1 MHFVWLHDTASP
13 GLISFFTIPWAFV
26 WQLPTACFRFPTLS
40 NVFSESFL
48 VTADRCGNP
57 GISYPNQHIDSDCF
71 FCGSAYFRALLAYDT
86 LRRTSVELE
95 HKRQDPSLSR
105 RGMHYEHSTHS
116 LFCKHAAWG
125 AIDSRFPSRPHA
137 DDLTQHFLNL
147 RQKRF
152 LFFPVIPSAI
162 PSFSSSLFV
171 SVSSHAE
178 SSSMAA
184 FGTTEKFA
192 A

>member
-1 MHFVWLHDTASP
+1 MRKSWN
-13 GLISFFTIPWAFV
+13 LIPQPAYR
-26 WQLPTACFRFPTLS
+26 QRL
-40 NVFSESFL
+40 
-48 VTADRCGNP
+48 
-57 GISYPNQHIDSDCF
+57 F